1 MTSANSSTDGKIS
14 ALSSVY
20 ATPTFVE
27 TKKTEA
33 ITAAVSSANSSTDG
47 KISALS
53 SVYAT
58 PTFVETKKTEA
69 ITAAVSSANS
79 STDGKI
85 SALSSVYATPSQVTS
100 TVNNLISAS
109 VTSPTAGTIGA
120 AIETERQARAS
131 ADGNLSGKYT
141 LKVTAGN
148 VVTGMNITSSTG
160 TGSDVSSVTFLA
172 SEFKIYNSA
181 TGIAPFAVI
190 DGVVHAQ
197 NVSISGTLLVSG
209 SIAASRLNFTPVT
222 STNVVASINAT
233 AEGIQI
239 SGSRIQINGSTTFSS
254 GYDPTSKITAGG
266 AASDVNANTTTINGG
281 KITARSILAN
291 QIQAGAITANEI
303 LAGTITTTQLNFT
316 PVTSTN
322 VIASINA
329 TIEGGLRII
338 GSKIEIS
345 GSTTFSSGYDPST
358 KLTPGSAAADVN
370 ANTTTINGGKIT
382 ANTITASQID
392 VATLSLTSSQIG
404 GTAVTLAAIGS
415 GLNITSGGVILSG
428 TSAIRSSNYVADS
441 TGWAIKADG
450 SVEFS
455 SGTFRGSL
463 LGATGTFAGAL
474 DVGTGRERKRI
485 DSSGLYVGDLVA
497 FNNDGLDTVL
507 YFTSYITTSR
517 TMQLRSGGYTPEIRI
532 GGSLYTVFEDLGFSA
547 SHDGAFARS
556 MTVGL
561 SGLTV
566 RGGGLN
572 VQNGGVNQAT
582 ISAAGNA
589 TFLGAVTTTNNTY
602 SGSFSSNGNATF
614 GSLTNTPFS
623 NAAIDAFSNTT
634 FYFHPS
640 GNNSVSGGED
650 GGTVGATTGT
660 YISIRYNGRQIWIPF
675 FTALP

>member
-1 MTSANSSTDGKIS
+1 
-14 ALSSVY
+14 L
-20 ATPTFVE
+20 
-27 TKKTEA
+27 
-33 ITAAVSSANSSTDG
+33 
-47 KISALS
+47 
-53 SVYAT
+53 
-58 PTFVETKKTEA
+58 
-69 ITAAVSSANS
+69 
-79 STDGKI
+79 
-85 SALSSVYATPSQVTS
+85 QVTS

-109 VTSPTAGTIGA
+109 VGSTSGTIGA
-120 AIETERQARAS
+120 AIETERLARAN
-131 ADGNLSGKYT
+131 ADGNLSGKFS

-160 TGSDVSSVTFLA
+160 AGTDVSSVTFLA
-172 SEFKIYNSA
+172 SEFKIFNST
-181 TGIAPFAVI
+181 TGIAPFAVV
-190 DGVVHAQ
+190 DGVVIAQ
-197 NVSISGTLLVSG
+197 NMLISGTLLVSG
-209 SIAASRLNFTPVT
+209 SIAASRLNFVPVS

-254 GYDPTSKITAGG
+254 GYDP
-266 AASDVNANTTTINGG
+266 
-281 KITARSILAN
+281 
-291 QIQAGAITANEI
+291 
-303 LAGTITTTQLNFT
+303 
-316 PVTSTN
+316 
-322 VIASINA
+322 
-329 TIEGGLRII
+329 
-338 GSKIEIS
+338 
-345 GSTTFSSGYDPST
+345 ST
-358 KLTPGSAAADVN
+358 KLTPGSAAADIN

-382 ANTITASQID
+382 ANSITASQID
-392 VATLSLTSSQIG
+392 VSTLSLSSSQIG
-404 GTAVTLAAIGS
+404 GTAVTLSAIGS

-428 TSAIRSSNYVADS
+428 TSAIRSSNYVTGSA
-441 TGWAIKADG
+441 GWAIKADG

-463 LGATGTFAGAL
+463 SGATGTFAGAL

-485 DSSGLYVGDLVA
+485 EPSGLYVGDLVA
-497 FNNDGLDTVL
+497 FNNVGLDTVL
-507 YFTSYITTSR
+507 YFTSYITASR
-517 TMQLRSGGYTPEIRI
+517 TMYFRSGGYTPEIRI
-532 GGSLYTVFEDLGFSA
+532 GDSLYTVFENLGFSA

-582 ISAAGNA
+582 ISAAGDA

-623 NAAIDAFSNTT
+623 NAAIDAFTNTT
-634 FYFHPS
+634 FYFHPN

-660 YISIRYNGRQIWIPF
+660 YIAIRYNGRTVWVPF

>member
-1 MTSANSSTDGKIS
+1 
-14 ALSSVY
+14 
-20 ATPTFVE
+20 
-27 TKKTEA
+27 
-33 ITAAVSSANSSTDG
+33 
-47 KISALS
+47 
-53 SVYAT
+53 
-58 PTFVETKKTEA
+58 
-69 ITAAVSSANS
+69 
-79 STDGKI
+79 
-85 SALSSVYATPSQVTS
+85 
-100 TVNNLISAS
+100 
-109 VTSPTAGTIGA
+109 
-120 AIETERQARAS
+120 
-131 ADGNLSGKYT
+131 
-141 LKVTAGN
+141 
-148 VVTGMNITSSTG
+148 VVI
-160 TGSDVSSVTFLA
+160 
-172 SEFKIYNSA
+172 
-181 TGIAPFAVI
+181 
-190 DGVVHAQ
+190 AQ
-197 NVSISGTLLVSG
+197 NMLISGTLLVSG
-209 SIAASRLNFTPVT
+209 SIAASRLNFVPVS

-254 GYDPTSKITAGG
+254 GYDPSTKLTPGS
-266 AASDVNANTTTINGG
+266 AAADINANTTTISGG
-281 KITARSILAN
+281 KITARSISAS
-291 QIQAGAITANEI
+291 QIQAGTITANEI
-303 LAGTITTTQLNFT
+303 FAGTITAAQLNFT

-329 TIEGGLRII
+329 TIEGGLRIT

-358 KLTPGSAAADVN
+358 KLTPGSAAADIN

-382 ANTITASQID
+382 ANSITASQID
-392 VATLSLTSSQIG
+392 VSTLSLSSSQIG
-404 GTAVTLAAIGS
+404 GTAVTLSAIGS

-428 TSAIRSSNYVADS
+428 TSAIRSSNYVTGSA
-441 TGWAIKADG
+441 GWAIKADG

-463 LGATGTFAGAL
+463 SGATGTFAGAL

-485 DSSGLYVGDLVA
+485 EPSGLYVGDLVA
-497 FNNDGLDTVL
+497 FNNVGLDTVL
-507 YFTSYITTSR
+507 YFTSYITASR
-517 TMQLRSGGYTPEIRI
+517 TMYFRSGGYTPEIRI
-532 GGSLYTVFEDLGFSA
+532 GDSLYTVFENLGFSA

-582 ISAAGNA
+582 ISAAGDA

-623 NAAIDAFSNTT
+623 NAAIDAFTNTT
-634 FYFHPS
+634 FYFHPN

-660 YISIRYNGRQIWIPF
+660 YIAIRYNGRTVWVPF